1 MIKLRQ
7 LIREND
13 AENIDI
19 DRLFDNEDYRERA
32 AEELGYNTDFT
43 KVFWSQHYLPTLYH
57 CTTKENYE
65 RIKVEG
71 LKMKKERRGATSG
84 NSRVGNAVF
93 TTAESEEVS
102 FFKSYYGPVVI
113 AINTTKMKADGL
125 MPHVEKEPDW
135 DKAEMIAFI
144 LRKIGQEDAEAARF
158 VDSSDQN
165 TQGTVI
171 LYSDIPLQY
180 LSLVEYD

>member
-13 AENIDI
+13 ADNIDI
-19 DRLFDNEDYRERA
+19 DRLFDNDSYLENV
-32 AEELGYNTDFT
+32 AEEMGYNTDFT
-43 KVFWSQHYLPTLYH
+43 KVFWSQHYLPMLYH

-65 RIKVEG
+65 KIKVEG
-71 LKMKKERRGATSG
+71 LKQKSVRRGAISNRHIG
-84 NSRVGNAVF
+84 PSVF
-93 TTAESEEVS
+93 TTAEEGEVS

-113 AINTTKMKADGL
+113 GINTTKMKADGL
-125 MPHVEKEPDW
+125 IPHVEKEPDW
-135 DKAEMIAFI
+135 ARAEMIAFI
-144 LRKIGQEDAEAARF
+144 LRKLGQEDAEAARF

-165 TQGTVI
+165 TEGTVI
-171 LYSDIPLQY
+171 VYSDIPTQY

>member
-13 AENIDI
+13 SDNIDI
-19 DRLFDNEDYRERA
+19 DRLFDNESYRERV

-65 RIKVEG
+65 LIKTEG

-84 NSRVGNAVF
+84 NSSVGNAVF
-93 TTAESEEVS
+93 TTAESEEVP

-113 AINTTKMKADGL
+113 AINAKQMKANGL
-125 MPHVEKEPDW
+125 TPYVEKEPDW
-135 DKAEMIAFI
+135 AKAEMIAFI
-144 LRKIGQEDAEAARF
+144 LRKLGQEDVEAARF

-165 TQGTVI
+165 TEGTVI
-171 LYSDIPLQY
+171 LYSDIPPQY